1 MKIFDCFMYFDEDLI
16 LDLRLN
22 YLNKYVDYFVVV
34 ESKFNHN
41 GERRE
46 PCFNINKYKKFK
58 EKIIYLL
65 VNDVGNNFHKIHEQD
80 DKNKVAGKNLMN
92 AVIRENYQRNFI
104 INGLSKAED
113 EDWIIISDLDEIP
126 NLEVN
131 NLKDSKNNF
140 VFFNQLMIYYK
151 LNLYL
156 QDFPWV
162 GSKACKKKYLKSP
175 QWLRNI
181 KDRIYPWWRL
191 DILFSEKK
199 FSDIKLYQN
208 GGWHF
213 SYIKNPKDI
222 EKKLKSYLHHTEYEL
237 NPIGSNKIS
246 ELIRERKT
254 VYNLKADMRSNKFQ
268 EGNLL
273 QKLNMS
279 LLPSYVNENLDKY
292 LEWIEK

>member
-1 MKIFDCFMYFDEDLI
+1 
-16 LDLRLN
+16 
-22 YLNKYVDYFVVV
+22 
-34 ESKFNHN
+34 
-41 GERRE
+41 
-46 PCFNINKYKKFK
+46 
-58 EKIIYLL
+58 
-65 VNDVGNNFHKIHEQD
+65 
-80 DKNKVAGKNLMN
+80 
-92 AVIRENYQRNFI
+92 
-104 INGLSKAED
+104 
-113 EDWIIISDLDEIP
+113 
-126 NLEVN
+126 
-131 NLKDSKNNF
+131 
-140 VFFNQLMIYYK
+140 MIYYK

-156 QDFPWV
+156 QDFPWI

-254 VYNLKADMRSNKFQ
+254 VYNLKVDMRSNKFQ